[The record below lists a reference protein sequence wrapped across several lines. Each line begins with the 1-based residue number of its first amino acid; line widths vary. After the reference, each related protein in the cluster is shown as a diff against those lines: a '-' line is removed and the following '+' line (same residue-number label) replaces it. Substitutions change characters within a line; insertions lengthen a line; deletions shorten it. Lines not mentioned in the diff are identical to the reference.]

1 MKHGLDFDALLGLFP
16 YFGNYPLNAQIALWD
31 MAYNLGVGGLGGK
44 FPSFCKAILAED
56 WEEAAAQSHREKI
69 AEERNDFVFDL
80 LMEAVV
86 P

>member
-31 MAYNLGVGGLGGK
+31 MAYNLDVNGLK
-44 FPSFCKAILAED
+44 DNFPNFCQAVRDED
-56 WEEAAAQSHREKI
+56 WETAATESHRTDTKEG
-69 AEERNDFVFDL
+69 RNDFVFDL
-80 LMEAVV
+80 FMDAVV